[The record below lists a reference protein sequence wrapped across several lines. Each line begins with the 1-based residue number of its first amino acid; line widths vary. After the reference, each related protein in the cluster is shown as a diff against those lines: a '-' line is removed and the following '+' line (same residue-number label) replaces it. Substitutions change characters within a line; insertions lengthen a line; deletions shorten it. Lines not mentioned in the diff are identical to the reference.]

1 MTSLDELK
9 RIAGRGKVGLG
20 VIEKDHA
27 ITVVLA
33 VLSKARLSETLVFK
47 GGTAIKKMYYPEARF
62 SLDLD
67 FDCQHD
73 LARELE
79 KSIKKPL
86 VENEE
91 GVNFTGLRLEET
103 RAELGRRLSIQY
115 KDSNGYP
122 NSIKLDLA
130 FREKPVMRT
139 RKMAAKNPYGVENVT
154 IATMDIK
161 EIMAEKLRALIH
173 VRKARHLYDI
183 WFLLGK
189 GIVTTT
195 KLVDRKLKMYRE
207 KFEIDALMNSIK
219 EVEGD
224 WQTDLEALVSEVPRF
239 SKVRLDVIDAFRELP
254 HTSRAPPDE
263 L

>member
-9 RIAGRGKVGLG
+9 RIAGRERVGLG

-27 ITVVLA
+27 ITVILS
-33 VLSKARLSETLVFK
+33 VLSKTRLSETLVFK

-73 LARELE
+73 LSRELE

-86 VENEE
+86 IENRED
-91 GVNFTGLRLEET
+91 VNFTGVRLEES

-130 FREKPVMRT
+130 FRQKPVMRT
-139 RKMAAKNPYGVENVT
+139 RTMAAKNPYGIENVT

-183 WFLLGK
+183 WFLLSK
-189 GIVTTT
+189 GVTTT
-195 KLVDRKLKMYRE
+195 KKLADRKLKMYGE
-207 KFEIDALMNSIK
+207 KFEIDALMNSMK

-224 WQTDLEALVSEVPRF
+224 WQTDLEALVSEVPKF
-239 SKVRLDVIDAFRELP
+239 SRVRSDVIGAFRELL
-254 HTSRAPPDE
+254 HTSRARPNEP
-263 L
+263 